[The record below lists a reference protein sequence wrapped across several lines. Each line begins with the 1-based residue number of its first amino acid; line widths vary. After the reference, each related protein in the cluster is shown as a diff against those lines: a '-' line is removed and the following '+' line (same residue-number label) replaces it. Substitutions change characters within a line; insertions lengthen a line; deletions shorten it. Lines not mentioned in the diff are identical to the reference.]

1 MTALL
6 EMKERLKQFY
16 GRYSL
21 YIMVGIR
28 FITAFIVFT
37 LINQNIGF
45 MTKLKNPAISL
56 MIALLCA
63 FLPQN
68 TIIFCSA
75 VLILLHLYT
84 ASLEFALVVLVVFL
98 ILLLLY
104 YRFSPKYSFV
114 LLLTPVAFVLKIPY
128 LIPLIM
134 GLIATPVA
142 AVPVSFGI
150 IVYYLL
156 YYVKQSAGTLTG
168 TEIDS
173 TVQKYVYVIEHA
185 LKSPQMYLMIV
196 AFTVTIIAVYLIRRL
211 SVDYAW
217 TIAVFSGCLIDVLI
231 LLTGDFILDVTL
243 EIVWLFLGSLI
254 SIIIAWLLQ
263 FFVFSVDYSRTEY
276 VQFEDDEY
284 YYYVK
289 AVPKMSIT
297 KRDKTVK
304 RINPQR
310 KVREERRRNIIQS
323 R

>member
-6 EMKERLKQFY
+6 EMKERLKQLY
-16 GRYSL
+16 GKYSL

-28 FITAFIVFT
+28 FITALVVFT
-37 LINQNIGF
+37 LINQNVGF
-45 MTKLKNPAISL
+45 MIKLKNPAISL
-56 MIALLCA
+56 MLALFCA

-68 TIIFCSA
+68 VIIFCA
-75 VLILLHLYT
+75 AALILLHLYA
-84 ASLEFALVVLVVFL
+84 ASLEFALMVMALFL

-104 YRFSPKYSFV
+104 YRFAPKHSFV
-114 LLLTPVAFVLKIPY
+114 LLLTPVAFVLKVPY
-128 LIPLIM
+128 LIPLVM

-156 YYVKQSAGTLTG
+156 YYVKQSAVTLTG

-173 TVQKYVYVIEHA
+173 TVHKYVYVMEHA
-185 LKSPQMYLMIV
+185 LKRPEIYLMIV

-217 TIAVFSGCLIDVLI
+217 TIAIFSGCLIDVFI
-231 LLTGDFILDVTL
+231 LLTGDFILDVSL
-243 EIVWLFLGSLI
+243 GIAGLFLGSVI
-254 SIIIAWLLQ
+254 SIIITWLLQ

-276 VQFEDDEY
+276 VQFQDDEY

-297 KRDKTVK
+297 QRDKTVK

-310 KVREERRRNIIQS
+310 KVREERRRNTLK
-323 R
+323 